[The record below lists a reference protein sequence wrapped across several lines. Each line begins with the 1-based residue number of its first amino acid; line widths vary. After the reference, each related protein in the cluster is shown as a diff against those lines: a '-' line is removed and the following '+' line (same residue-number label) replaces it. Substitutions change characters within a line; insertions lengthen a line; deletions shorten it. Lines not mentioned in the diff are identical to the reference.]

1 MSTRGAHGCVR
12 KTPTGLPDCTSSVS
26 SCSSAA
32 QRRDDRVERLPAAR
46 RAARAAVDDEIVR
59 PFGDLGI
66 EIVHQHPQRGFL
78 RPSFAGE
85 RRAARRAE
93 WRLRVLMGERRNA
106 HARVVAVDGER
117 RIESKKRTRALSI

>member
-1 MSTRGAHGCVR
+1 MSHVAQAGTSSALAMSTRGAHGCVR
-12 KTPTGLPDCTSSVS
+12 NTRDRLSRLHEQRLVVLER
-26 SCSSAA
+26 A

-46 RAARAAVDDEIVR
+46 GAAGAAVDDEIVG

-85 RRAARRAE
+85 RRAARRADMAAE
-93 WRLRVLMGERRNA
+93 VLMG
-106 HARVVAVDGER
+106 
-117 RIESKKRTRALSI
+117 